1 MANSV
6 WPVLLVAFCLGGFT
20 GLRAFT
26 PITVLVWTL
35 HIYHLK
41 ILGSP
46 LYFLHTM
53 PAIII
58 LTILAVAELIADK
71 LPFTPSRLRLGGMI
85 GRVIFGTA
93 CGILSGQVW
102 GASWQTCAAAGLIG
116 AIIGAKL
123 GYEARVGTVRSLHW
137 HDFPAALI
145 GDAIAIG
152 GSILVVSRA
161 LFLSYH

>member
-6 WPVLLVAFCLGGFT
+6 WPVLLVALCLGGLT

-26 PITVLVWTL
+26 PITVLVWML
-35 HIYHLK
+35 HLHHLK

-53 PAIII
+53 TAIVI

-71 LPFTPSRLRLGGMI
+71 LPSTPSRLRLPGMI
-85 GRVIFGTA
+85 GRVIFGVV
-93 CGILSGQVW
+93 CGIVSGQMW
-102 GASWQTCAAAGLIG
+102 GATWQTCAAAGLIG
-116 AIIGAKL
+116 AVVGAWV
-123 GYEARVGTVRSLHW
+123 GYEVRTGLVRTFHW
-137 HDFPAALI
+137 HDLPAAFM

-152 GSILVVSRA
+152 GSILVISRA
-161 LFLSYH
+161 LFLSY

>member
-1 MANSV
+1 MADSV
-6 WPVLLVAFCLGGFT
+6 WPVLLVAFCLGGLT

-26 PITVLVWTL
+26 PITVLVWML
-35 HIYHLK
+35 HMHHLK

-53 PAIII
+53 PAIVI

-71 LPFTPSRLRLGGMI
+71 LPFTPSRLRLPGMI
-85 GRVIFGTA
+85 GRVVFGA
-93 CGILSGQVW
+93 VCGVVSGQVW
-102 GASWQTCAAAGLIG
+102 GASWETCLAAGLLG
-116 AIIGAKL
+116 AIIGAKV
-123 GYEARVGTVRSLHW
+123 GYEARTGMVRALHW

-161 LFLSYH
+161 IFLSYH